1 MTVLG
6 QQHPEW
12 GQVMPDG
19 KRKAAIAIGVAKPK
33 SLPYLAGA
41 INGARGFH
49 DWATAL
55 GYESTLVT
63 DEDSL
68 VTMSR
73 LRTELESILLKP
85 GAPPINRLLIYFA
98 GHGLIRNIEEG
109 LWLLSDWRDEGRAVA
124 TEILRRRLYKYN
136 VEQIAIFADACRKLP
151 PNIEDA
157 DLTADGVLGLGPSPA
172 RANPA
177 IDKFIAAQDGTAT
190 YMVPGSTP
198 TEDRCVFSGVLL
210 EGLWGTKTSAF
221 SKARSDKIT
230 SQSLGTYL
238 RSEVSQLANRY
249 KFKLDPT
256 VNWSFPEGDD
266 IYFGD
271 SSPAPVPPKFPDWPL
286 PGTLIGM
293 GTSPK
298 PDIDFDFEVDDGQ
311 VSASFRGPG
320 DNISEGLSPEFAK
333 PARRGKRTR
342 RAERAPP
349 AQTAPDR
356 SAPADA
362 LLHQIRNQPRPAGFE
377 TRSGF
382 AVQGST
388 IKTVWSTPGIAAEPH
403 GLGVW
408 RIGRPEP
415 HGSPISELRTAA
427 AVLIEFSD
435 GTFAA
440 PTALPEFVATIL
452 TDKRGVAALVYRK
465 IDAAQTDAQRAEKA
479 IAEMESGAVRYDA
492 AISFTVDL
500 RQSKHADPVFGVVSA
515 YLYDAIGDTDSIRRM
530 AYYYTR
536 YGQPI
541 PYDIAL
547 LAQLDGRWKDGLLYA
562 DVPAVAERDPRSK
575 DELQF
580 SWTYSATPA
589 SSGVVGGFW
598 PWMRQGWSFLEDF
611 AADGSPLIKPELIAL
626 QKSLA
631 TARFTTM
638 DDKGGPKLAA
648 LFELRP
654 TPVV

>member
-1 MTVLG
+1 MGTA
-6 QQHPEW
+6 
-12 GQVMPDG
+12 MPDE
-19 KRKAAIAIGVAKPK
+19 KRKVAIAIGVANPS

-41 INGARGFH
+41 INGARAFH
-49 DWATAL
+49 EWATAL
-55 GYESTLVT
+55 GYESKLVT
-63 DEDSL
+63 DEGPP

-73 LRTELESILLKP
+73 LRTELESILPKP
-85 GAPPINRLLIYFA
+85 RAPPIHRLLIYFA
-98 GHGLIRNIEEG
+98 GHGLIRNVEEG
-109 LWLLSDWRDEGRAVA
+109 LWLLSDWKDEMRAVA
-124 TEILRRRLYKYN
+124 TEILRRRLYRYN

-157 DLTADGVLGLGPSPA
+157 DLTADGVLGLGPNPT

-198 TEDRCVFSGVLL
+198 EEDRCFFSGVLL

-249 KFKLDPT
+249 QFKLDPT

-271 SSPAPVPPKFPDWPL
+271 SSPAPVPPKFPEWPP
-286 PGTLIGM
+286 PGALIGM

-298 PDIDFDFEVDDGQ
+298 PGTDFDFEVDDGRD
-311 VSASFRGPG
+311 SLSFRNSGASV
-320 DNISEGLSPEFAK
+320 SEEFAK
-333 PARRGKRTR
+333 SARRTKRTP
-342 RAERAPP
+342 RADRAPR
-349 AQTAPDR
+349 AQTVPER
-356 SAPADA
+356 SAPADT
-362 LLHQIRNQPRPAGFE
+362 LLRQIRNQPRPKGFE

-388 IKTVWSTPGIAAEPH
+388 IKNVWSRLGITAERHASPG
-403 GLGVW
+403 GW
-408 RIGRPEP
+408 RIGQTAP
-415 HGSPISELRTAA
+415 HGSPSSELQTPA
-427 AVLIEFSD
+427 AVLIEFGD

-440 PTALPEFVATIL
+440 PTALPKFVATIL

-465 IDAAQTDAQRAEKA
+465 IDEAPTDAQRAEKA
-479 IAEMESGAVRYDA
+479 IAEMESGAVRYNA

-500 RQSKHADPVFGVVSA
+500 RRSKHADPVFGVVSA

-547 LAQLDGRWKDGLLYA
+547 LAQLEGDWKDGLLYA
-562 DVPAVAERDPRSK
+562 NVPAVAKRDPRSN
-575 DELQF
+575 DERQF
-580 SWTYSATPA
+580 SWTYSATTA
-589 SSGVVGGFW
+589 ASGVVGGFW

-611 AADGSPLIKPELIAL
+611 VADGSPLIKPELIVL
-626 QKSLA
+626 QKSLT
-631 TARFTTM
+631 TARFTTI
-638 DDKGGPKLAA
+638 DNRGGRKLAA

-654 TPVV
+654 TPVA